1 MKFLSKNRNYEKVNK
16 NNEDRVFRIEK
27 YESKK
32 IVGGMVVTIC
42 GIILIIYTALIEEQT
57 LTNAMIFWGI
67 SIILIII
74 GAYIVGTELNIRK
87 K

>member
-1 MKFLSKNRNYEKVNK
+1 MKIRFWGENSMNLAKV
-16 NNEDRVFRIEK
+16 
-27 YESKK
+27 
-32 IVGGMVVTIC
+32 VGGVVVTIC

-74 GAYIVGTELNIRK
+74 GAYIAGTELKTWEI
-87 K
+87 

>member
-1 MKFLSKNRNYEKVNK
+1 MNLAKV
-16 NNEDRVFRIEK
+16 
-27 YESKK
+27 
-32 IVGGMVVTIC
+32 VGGVVVTIC

-74 GAYIVGTELNIRK
+74 GAYIAGTELK
-87 K
+87 T